1 MKQLLE
7 KFYFECLLDLNFSAL
22 EIKKLVLVGK
32 IL

>member
-7 KFYFECLLDLNFSAL
+7 KFYFEFLLDLSFPAL